1 MAKNEL
7 CQKNAMK
14 NILFANDF
22 SDTSEMALT
31 YAVELST
38 KLKAKLTIVHIHDIS
53 ALLANP
59 TEIPYFP
66 STNGEYLEAQKKKM
80 QEQLLSVALDKTK
93 KLDVHFDAVEHTS
106 VSLAITEKTEEFK
119 TDLLIMGAH
128 GKRQFQE
135 FLIGSTTKSLI
146 TDCQCAVL
154 VVPFG
159 AKFHFPEK
167 IVFASD
173 LGDDNFEALHALVEF
188 ARNFDSKITVIHIA
202 TDYESFSLNKMNDFK
217 KLLSSEINYSHL
229 NFEFLLSNEIN
240 ERLDD
245 FIRENNIQ
253 LITMV
258 EHENKGFFK
267 RLFQKDHTKNMISL
281 SEIPILCYN
290 QKFLVKRSFKELEA
304 RIS

>member
-1 MAKNEL
+1 
-7 CQKNAMK
+7 MK

-22 SDTSEMALT
+22 SDTSEMALK
-31 YAVELST
+31 YAVELSI
-38 KLKAKLTIVHIHDIS
+38 KLKAKLTLVHIHDIS

-80 QEQLLSVALDKTK
+80 QEQLLFVAADRAKQIDT
-93 KLDVHFDAVEHTS
+93 HFDAIEHTS

-128 GKRQFQE
+128 GKKQFQE
-135 FLIGSTTKSLI
+135 FLIGSTTKSVL
-146 TDCQCAVL
+146 TDCLCAVL
-154 VVPFG
+154 VIPFG
-159 AKFHFPEK
+159 THFHLPEN

-188 ARNFDSKITVIHIA
+188 ARSFDSKITILHVS
-202 TDYESFSLNKMNDFK
+202 TDFESFSLNKMNDFK
-217 KLLSSEINYSHL
+217 KLLTTEINYSKL
-229 NFEFLLSNEIN
+229 TFEFLLSNEIN
-240 ERLDD
+240 ERMDE

-267 RLFQKDHTKNMISL
+267 RLFQKDHAKNMISL
-281 SEIPILCYN
+281 AEIPILVYN
-290 QKFLVKRSFKELEA
+290 QKFLVKRSFQEAEA
-304 RIS
+304 RISSK

>member
-1 MAKNEL
+1 
-7 CQKNAMK
+7 MK

-22 SDTSEMALT
+22 SDTSEMALK
-31 YAVELST
+31 YAVEFSI
-38 KLKAKLTIVHIHDIS
+38 KLKAKLTLVHVHDIS

-80 QEQLLSVALDKTK
+80 QEQLLFVAEDKAKQIDT
-93 KLDVHFDAVEHTS
+93 HFDAIEHTS

-135 FLIGSTTKSLI
+135 FLIGSNTKSVL

-159 AKFHFPEK
+159 THFHLPEK

-188 ARNFDSKITVIHIA
+188 ARIFNSKVTILHIS

-217 KLLSSEINYSHL
+217 KLLTTEINYSNI

-240 ERLDD
+240 ERLDE

-267 RLFQKDHTKNMISL
+267 RLFQKDHAKSMISL
-281 SEIPILCYN
+281 AEIPILVYN
-290 QKFLVKRSFKELEA
+290 QKYLVKSSFKEAEA
-304 RIS
+304 RISSK